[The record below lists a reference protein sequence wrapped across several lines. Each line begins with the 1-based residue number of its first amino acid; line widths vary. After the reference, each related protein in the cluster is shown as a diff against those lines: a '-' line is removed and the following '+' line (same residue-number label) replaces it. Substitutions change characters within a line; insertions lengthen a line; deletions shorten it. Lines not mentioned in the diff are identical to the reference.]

1 MLLSTYRGLRSLATI
16 IVFRPS
22 KVQEWTLVGWAPHAF
37 FIQLNDIFKLI
48 IVARLHTCARL
59 KRGSKK
65 SPHKLVQHG
74 IQPHLINCKRHFTK
88 PNFIGLVM
96 VCIAGTGRLGI

>member
-22 KVQEWTLVGWAPHAF
+22 KVQECTLVGWAPHAF
-37 FIQLNDIFKLI
+37 FIQLNDTFKPI
-48 IVARLHTCARL
+48 IVARLNTYARL
-59 KRGSKK
+59 KRGIKK
-65 SPHKLVQHG
+65 SPHSLVQRG
-74 IQPHLINCKRHFTK
+74 IQPYLINCKRHFTK

-96 VCIAGTGRLGI
+96 ACIASAGRLGI